1 MLFTMDSLG
10 DKGWENA
17 KGYCDGTKM
26 KVLRDLDG
34 AKTILLKL
42 PKHFHMDAH
51 THINT
56 EQHFV
61 IDGNY
66 TINNIPFNKGSY
78 QLIPANE
85 EHGSILS
92 EDGATILI
100 SWDPSSNN

>member
-10 DKGWENA
+10 DKGWEDA
-17 KGYCDGTKM
+17 KGYCVGTKM
-26 KVLRDLDG
+26 KVLRDEGG
-34 AKTILLKL
+34 AKTILLRL
-42 PKHFHMDAH
+42 PKHFHMDSH
-51 THINT
+51 THINA

-66 TINNIPFNKGSY
+66 SINNIPFNKGSY

-85 EHGSILS
+85 EHGKIFS

-100 SWDPSSNN
+100 TWDPRKN